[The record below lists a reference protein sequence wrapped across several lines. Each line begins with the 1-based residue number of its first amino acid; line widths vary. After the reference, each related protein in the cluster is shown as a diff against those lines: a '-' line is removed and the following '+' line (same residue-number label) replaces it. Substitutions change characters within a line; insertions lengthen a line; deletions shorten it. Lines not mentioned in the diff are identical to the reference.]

1 MLSQLIAMR
10 KTVRIRAT
18 DQCFSETSD
27 AKKRN
32 SSLHTDADE
41 DAFALPVMLC
51 RRREVFQW
59 CYLIW
64 WSRSPTFLPKKD
76 STVCVGNSSLNIQ
89 NAQTLRDDLVVP
101 LHPEQLQ
108 VGFDFLVPAW
118 RDNDYHC
125 CQVLVG
131 GGNGNSSTTEKGK
144 VDEILLLSHHE
155 MNPLSSLDIKSQILV
170 SPPCFL

>member
-1 MLSQLIAMR
+1 MLMKMPL
-10 KTVRIRAT
+10 
-18 DQCFSETSD
+18 F
-27 AKKRN
+27 
-32 SSLHTDADE
+32 
-41 DAFALPVMLC
+41 
-51 RRREVFQW
+51 
-59 CYLIW
+59 
-64 WSRSPTFLPKKD
+64 
-76 STVCVGNSSLNIQ
+76 TVCVGNSSLNIQ

-131 GGNGNSSTTEKGK
+131 GGDGNSSATEKGK
-144 VDEILLLSHHE
+144 VDEIMLLSHHE

>member
-1 MLSQLIAMR
+1 MKMPLLYRWCSVEEER
-10 KTVRIRAT
+10 SSSGAT
-18 DQCFSETSD
+18 WFDG
-27 AKKRN
+27 
-32 SSLHTDADE
+32 
-41 DAFALPVMLC
+41 
-51 RRREVFQW
+51 
-59 CYLIW
+59 
-64 WSRSPTFLPKKD
+64 
-76 STVCVGNSSLNIQ
+76 VGNSSLNIQ

-155 MNPLSSLDIKSQILV
+155 MNPLISLDNKSQILV